1 MRVRTFDGDKVLGAD
16 GRGHSGGAVG
26 HAAVGERER
35 VRLRRAGCVD
45 DAAEA

>member
-16 GRGHSGGAVG
+16 GRGHGGGAVG

-35 VRLRRAGCVD
+35 VRLRRTRSVD
-45 DAAEA
+45 NATEA